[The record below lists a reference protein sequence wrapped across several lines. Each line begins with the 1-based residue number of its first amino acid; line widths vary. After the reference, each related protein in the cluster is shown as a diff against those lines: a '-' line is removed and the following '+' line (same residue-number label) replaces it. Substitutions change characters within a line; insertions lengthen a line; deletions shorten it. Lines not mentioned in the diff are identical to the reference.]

1 MATFSPITQFHRPP
15 AVYKAGALPIALTI
29 HTGQAE
35 IIHSVSTNKTH
46 MNKLILTTVLATA
59 ALFAVAQKIEVKK
72 NQVLA
77 DKKPYLLF
85 EKDGCKALD
94 VENCTYYISDTSG
107 NREIAVNYRTYEDP
121 LKRSE
126 LNKSGIVNYY
136 EVIFL
141 KSKQMAEIPS
151 EGFRS
156 EKALMTKL
164 VKGRLF
170 ANGTLNNAAVDE
182 FVLVNGTTFSNRRA
196 NIFR

>member
-1 MATFSPITQFHRPP
+1 
-15 AVYKAGALPIALTI
+15 
-29 HTGQAE
+29 
-35 IIHSVSTNKTH
+35 
-46 MNKLILTTVLATA
+46 MNKLILTTALVTA
-59 ALFAVAQKIEVKK
+59 ALFAAAQKIEVKT
-72 NQVLA
+72 NMVLA

-94 VENCTYYISDTSG
+94 GDNCTYYISDTSG
-107 NREIAVNYRTYEDP
+107 SREIAVNYRTYEDP
-121 LKRSE
+121 LKRSD

-141 KSKQMAEIPS
+141 KSKQMAEIPAATF
-151 EGFRS
+151 GS

-170 ANGTLNNAAVDE
+170 ANGTLSNAAVDE
-182 FVLVNGTTFSNRRA
+182 FLLVNGTTFSSRRA

>member
-1 MATFSPITQFHRPP
+1 
-15 AVYKAGALPIALTI
+15 
-29 HTGQAE
+29 
-35 IIHSVSTNKTH
+35 

-121 LKRSE
+121 LKRNE

-170 ANGTLNNAAVDE
+170 ANGTLNNNAVDE
-182 FVLVNGTTFSNRRA
+182 FVLVNGRMFSDRRA

>member
-1 MATFSPITQFHRPP
+1 
-15 AVYKAGALPIALTI
+15 
-29 HTGQAE
+29 
-35 IIHSVSTNKTH
+35 
-46 MNKLILTTVLATA
+46 MNKLILTTVFVTA

-72 NQVLA
+72 NRVLA

-85 EKDGCKALD
+85 EKDGCKALGG
-94 VENCTYYISDTSG
+94 VNCTYYISDTSG
-107 NREIAVNYRTYEDP
+107 SREIAVNYRTYEDP
-121 LKRSE
+121 LKRTTA
-126 LNKSGIVNYY
+126 NKSGTVDYY

-141 KSKQMAEIPS
+141 KSKQMAEIGA
-151 EGFRS
+151 EIFGS